1 MRKEHQLVLLKQ
13 RSPKELE
20 MKAKKTLKITRKVE
34 CASESLRMEL
44 QSRDVNAIHHVPLV
58 DTTTTQL
65 EKLIALNALTQLS
78 MSLQSS
84 EMAVENVF
92 IKLQPQELMLVKALI
107 ASELRV
113 RRLLT
118 ANATNHASHAD
129 T

>member
-1 MRKEHQLVLLKQ
+1 MRKEHQSVLLKP

-20 MKAKKTLKITRKVE
+20 VKTMKTLKITRKVE
-34 CASESLRMEL
+34 CASESSRMEL
-44 QSRDVNAIHHVPLV
+44 QSRDVNVIHHVPLV

-65 EKLIALNALTQLS
+65 EKSIALNALTQHS

-92 IKLQPQELMLVKALI
+92 IKLQPQELMLVKALT

>member
-1 MRKEHQLVLLKQ
+1 MRKEHQLVLLKP

-20 MKAKKTLKITRKVE
+20 MKMMKTLKITRKVE
-34 CASESLRMEL
+34 CASESSRMEV

-65 EKLIALNALTQLS
+65 EKSIALNALTQHS

-92 IKLQPQELMLVKALI
+92 IKLQPQELMLVKALT